1 MELHSLHKDK
11 ATSLGLPFIPDYTTE
26 FLDEYPEHIHYHHAN
41 EMAGLELEFIS
52 RFYNIHDGGNAFT
65 DEDFSLELLL
75 KRWNIPDTQFLFQ
88 FLARNDL
95 EDGHICEEHN
105 FTYLTT
111 LQGTNSIVDNVHILR
126 NTPSTNLVFECG
138 RNYVSIGYVD
148 LSQLL
153 WGSYRN
159 DNDGVIH
166 FYGYD
171 QAEVTVARSILIYE
185 MLKSEVSDKTILQIW
200 FSSCW
205 DKETQ
210 QDFKTFL
217 QNEVPNLDNDLL
229 NKYAHNWKRKMN
241 MTTEFAQSAFAQPL
255 TVLDFAPMSN
265 LKVKDDRM
273 AYGHYCLT
281 GCIFT
286 EGVVVCGN
294 CTMFPD
300 ADDNWKKIR
309 SEMFYAV
316 IDMTQIAS
324 KLTESDTSLIK
335 FIASQTHKKLSEL
348 RGFVQNGKIK
358 CHLSVKTVETND
370 FRFAGDVKKL
380 EPHVI
385 DWSNVPDFW
394 PRFDFIDFAESCS
407 GLKTLHRF
415 HTINWSHKVYGTS
428 YLDYRD
434 RRDLLETLFRSKI
447 EKLNVTANK
456 VKVMLPN
463 IDRLIQLPLFK
474 MPHNKLSSPSV
485 AADKFGGKYLKYFM
499 TDRNGKV
506 LNHFREKHEIFWDIF
521 LESASHTMICAF
533 SFDDTIQLDKIF

>member
-1 MELHSLHKDK
+1 MHSIFKAK
-11 ATSLGLPFIPDYTTE
+11 ATSLGLPFIPDYPTE
-26 FLDEYPEHIHYHHAN
+26 YQEEYPDHIQYTDK
-41 EMAGLELEFIS
+41 MALEQVDFFN
-52 RFYNIHDGGNAFT
+52 RFGKTNGDAFF
-65 DEDFSLELLL
+65 DDDFDPKLLS
-75 KRWNIPDTQFLFQ
+75 KRWNVSDTQSLSQ
-88 FLARNDL
+88 FLAWKDFD
-95 EDGHICEEHN
+95 DGDIWETRTL
-105 FTYLTT
+105 TYLTT
-111 LQGTNSIVDNVHILR
+111 LQGTKGIVDNVHILR
-126 NTPSTNLVFECG
+126 NTPSTNVVFEFG
-138 RNYVSIGYVD
+138 RNYVFIGYVD

-159 DNDGVIH
+159 KNDAVIH

-185 MLKSEVSDKTILQIW
+185 MMRTKNSEVSDKTILQVW

-205 DKETQ
+205 DIETQ

-217 QNEVPNLDNDLL
+217 QTNVPNLHNDLL

-255 TVLDFAPMSN
+255 TKHDFAPMSN
-265 LKVKDDRM
+265 LKLKADRI
-273 AYGHYCLT
+273 AFGHYCLT

-300 ADDNWKKIR
+300 ADDNWMKIR
-309 SEMFYAV
+309 SEMFYNA

-407 GLKTLHRF
+407 GLKTLHHF
-415 HTINWSHKVYGTS
+415 HTMNWPRIVYGAS
-428 YLDYRD
+428 YLDYWD
-434 RRDLLETLFRSKI
+434 RRQLLETIFRSKI
-447 EKLNVTANK
+447 EKLNVIANK
-456 VKVMLPN
+456 VKIMLPN

-474 MPHNKLSSPSV
+474 MPETTLSSR

-521 LESASHTMICAF
+521 LELACHTMICAF
-533 SFDDTIQLDKIF
+533 SFDDTIQLDKII